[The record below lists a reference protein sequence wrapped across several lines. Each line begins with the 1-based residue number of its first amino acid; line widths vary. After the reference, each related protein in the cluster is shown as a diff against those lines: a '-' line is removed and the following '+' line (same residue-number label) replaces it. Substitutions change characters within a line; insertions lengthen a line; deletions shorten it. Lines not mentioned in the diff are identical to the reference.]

1 MQKSKLTLIIDG
13 NWLLM
18 SRLSV
23 IMAKYND
30 TDTLCRELKL
40 LIVKSINLVL
50 KTFPAIDNIIFTSDG
65 GSWRND
71 LPIPSFL
78 EKDNIEYKG
87 TREKDESVDWET
99 IFTMFDDF
107 MTLLADS
114 GITVCKEPGIEGD
127 DWCWYWSNKLNSIGT
142 NCMIW
147 SRDKDLTQ
155 LVKRDDNGCFTI
167 CWSKDGGVFAEDKKE
182 EDMDFFFNMQFS
194 QNDIIYNDV
203 ISKSVKT
210 TLINPNDV
218 IVTKII
224 SGDISDNIL
233 PIITK
238 QSKTNPDKK
247 FRISTKDIDLSL
259 NINSEEAVKNYID
272 KVMHQK
278 NYIGKMDKTEEQVLE
293 HFKYNKKLVYLN
305 EESYPKEI
313 LQTLKSKELNNITKN
328 LSKVNDEVTA
338 EANQIKDILE
348 MI

>member
-23 IMAKYND
+23 IMTKYND

-65 GSWRND
+65 GSWRSD
-71 LPIPSFL
+71 LPIPLFL

-107 MTLLADS
+107 MSLLADS

-167 CWSKDGGVFAEDKKE
+167 CWSKDSGVFAEDKKE

-305 EESYPKEI
+305 EESYPEEI